1 MIDEPMIVVDA
12 ANRDARS
19 RRRTWV
25 TGGALLLLT
34 ALVGFV
40 ARFDLAQFH
49 YWNDVFWAV
58 GVLVLVIGF
67 GRAGSI
73 TARRPLATIV
83 TVLQLAVANPL
94 AAGYLSG
101 LVPSDPGN
109 PYAEED
115 AQNAVMFP
123 YFAVVFVLT
132 VAAVILIGFA
142 KALPRPWSW
151 APAWALAASIV
162 SGAALSVYSM
172 GGGTFGVVTRVLY
185 EVPGVGIALLGV
197 LAIVLGFGAT
207 RTARPSTDSAV
218 SAR

>member
-1 MIDEPMIVVDA
+1 MIDEPMTVVNA
-12 ANRDARS
+12 ADRDARS

-73 TARRPLATIV
+73 TGRRPLATIV
-83 TVLQLAVANPL
+83 TVLQLVFASPL
-94 AAGYLSG
+94 AAGYLSS

-115 AQNAVMFP
+115 AWIAVMFP
-123 YFAVVFVLT
+123 YFAVVLVLT
-132 VAAVILIGFA
+132 VAAVILIGIA
-142 KALPRPWSW
+142 NALPRHWSW
-151 APAWALAASIV
+151 APALVLAASAA
-162 SGAALSVYSM
+162 SSAALSLFSA
-172 GGGTFGVVTRVLY
+172 GDGTLGIVTRMLY
-185 EVPGVGIALLGV
+185 EVPGVGIALLGA
-197 LAIVLGFGAT
+197 LAIVLGLRAKRT
-207 RTARPSTDSAV
+207 R
-218 SAR
+218 